1 MSPRAN
7 WKGFL
12 KLGELSCPIALF
24 TAASSSD
31 RIAFHIL
38 NRKTGHRIHR
48 QFVDSQTGKP
58 VDAADQT
65 KGYETANHQYVMVE
79 PEEIATAIPESDK
92 TLEVQS
98 FIPCGSVSELYF
110 NRPYY
115 LAPVDGNDEAFAL
128 MRDGMRNKKTA
139 AIARAVLFRRMRTL
153 LVRAH
158 DHGMIA
164 TTLSFDYEVRSPAA
178 AFKDIPTIE
187 IKGEMLKLAEHIIKS
202 KAGRFDIKE
211 FHDRYEAALAE
222 VVRAK
227 QEGKPVK
234 SRAPEKAA
242 NVINLM
248 DALRQSAGTKVA
260 ARTKVAKG
268 RSAAAKV
275 SSMAK
280 AAKADRAKSDPAK
293 AKSRQ
298 RAAPRRKAG

>member
-1 MSPRAN
+1 MNPRAN

-12 KLGELSCPIALF
+12 KVGELSCPIALF

-58 VDAADQT
+58 VEAADQT

-79 PEEIATAIPESDK
+79 PDEIAAAIPESDK
-92 TLEVQS
+92 TLDVQS

-115 LAPVDGNDEAFAL
+115 LAPVDGGDEAFAL
-128 MRDGMRNKKTA
+128 IREGMRSEKTA

-158 DHGMIA
+158 DNGMIA
-164 TTLSFDYEVRSPAA
+164 TTLSFDYEVRASAA
-178 AFKDIPTIE
+178 AFKDIPKIE
-187 IKGEMLKLAEHIIKS
+187 IKGEMLELAEHIIKS
-202 KAGRFDIKE
+202 KAGKFDIKE

-234 SRAPEKAA
+234 ARAEVKET
-242 NVINLM
+242 NVVSLM
-248 DALRQSAGTKVA
+248 DALRQSAGAKGAKGKVA
-260 ARTKVAKG
+260 APKSAPGGKKSKIGPTK
-268 RSAAAKV
+268 RQP
-275 SSMAK
+275 
-280 AAKADRAKSDPAK
+280 DK
-293 AKSRQ
+293 AKL
-298 RAAPRRKAG
+298 RARPAPRRKAG